1 LSLSVMPGRE
11 TDVSGSRLLPRSGG
25 RLCRGVLRHGRLP
38 GVRGTP
44 MIQGWCLSPARIQ
57 AEGACGSWIVLA

>member
-1 LSLSVMPGRE
+1 MPHRDYNE
-11 TDVSGSRLLPRSGG
+11 LQLPYQWRAVLPRRS
-25 RLCRGVLRHGRLP
+25 P
-38 GVRGTP
+38 AWPAAGVRGTP

>member
-1 LSLSVMPGRE
+1 VAGGSAAAFPGMA
-11 TDVSGSRLLPRSGG
+11 D
-25 RLCRGVLRHGRLP
+25 CRGA
-38 GVRGTP
+38 GTP